1 MVYFFYCIISNYRAL
16 PVIGMFLVDFKN
28 TKSWFILRQTL
39 PVLIIFNMANFGF
52 IKITLVSKCEK
63 IKNKW
68 NIFCGAKNCF
78 INGVYDKFE

>member
-1 MVYFFYCIISNYRAL
+1 L
-16 PVIGMFLVDFKN
+16 FLKN
-28 TKSWFILRQTL
+28 IESWFILRQTL

-68 NIFCGAKNCF
+68 NIFCDAKNCF